1 MKRLIALALAMMM
14 IASSAL
20 AWGEKSGAELYGEA
34 ETLLKQGKYDEAAEA
49 FSALGNYQDAS
60 QLAMYCAAMASGEAG
75 EYAMAVNNLLSLG
88 AFRDAALL
96 ARYYAALSYEAAE
109 EFEEAAERFKGLE
122 LYRDAAARL
131 KTYPE
136 KILARDYAAA
146 DQAEQSGDLD
156 AAYKGFAALGDYRD
170 SAARAAALAEKI
182 KAQAAEE
189 AEAKRAAAYDAA
201 DRAEQSGDLDA
212 AYKGFAALGDYRDS
226 AARAAALAEKI
237 KAQTA
242 EAAEAKRAAAY
253 DAADRAEREGDYATA
268 LKGFETLGDYR
279 DSITR
284 AAAVKQ
290 PVDYAKA
297 LQDIQ
302 NGKFARAYAAFT
314 ALGDYRDSAEKAY
327 VLGVTQFASRINDL
341 GGGVA
346 TFNFHGL
353 WGVANAQ
360 ENVVSSPYWD
370 SIGHLNQ
377 FGLARVEKDDCY
389 GYVNARGE
397 VVVPCEWAHVSDFS
411 TDGFCTVARRTTE
424 KNAKNANSPFVYY
437 KFGVMDRH
445 GGQVLAA
452 VWQRVGDSYDQ
463 SWGSARDN
471 SYRCNIATPAFSE
484 GKLRVQAADDA
495 YGFVDTAG
503 QPVGDIRWAG
513 IGDFSEGLAW
523 VKEKGQ
529 PLYGFINDQGQV
541 VIPPQYAAVSG
552 FSEGL
557 AAVLTTT
564 LTGYQY
570 IDKQNNVVIPAL
582 FFKAGSFQNGLADV
596 YSNDLGWLV
605 IDKQGELVYFR
616 NDQTVAA
623 YAQARGSFSPAATA
637 TPAPTPTVKNANTP
651 AAQAQTKPTPRP
663 TVKPNAKPTPRP
675 TVKPNAKPTVVPKT
689 QPAAVN
695 TTPPTAAPTAQPAVN
710 AMQQAAMLLETL
722 PEPESY
728 DEWLEMLHLLCIAC
742 DMDEQAILQDGG
754 WQHLFAAGDVLTKD
768 ATVAILMEMGYLRE
782 EDFSRMKQMT
792 LTGGE
797 A

>member
-146 DQAEQSGDLD
+146 DRAEQSGDLD
-156 AAYKGFAALGDYRD
+156 AAYEGFTALGDYRD

-182 KAQAAEE
+182 KAQAAAE

-201 DRAEQSGDLDA
+201 DQ
-212 AYKGFAALGDYRDS
+212 
-226 AARAAALAEKI
+226 
-237 KAQTA
+237 
-242 EAAEAKRAAAY
+242 
-253 DAADRAEREGDYATA
+253 AEREGDYATA

-377 FGLARVEKDDCY
+377 FGLAQVEKDDCY

-397 VVVPCEWAHVSDFS
+397 VVVPCEWAYVSDFS

-463 SWGSARDN
+463 SWGSTRDN

-623 YAQARGSFSPAATA
+623 YAQARGSFSPVATA
-637 TPAPTPTVKNANTP
+637 TPAPTPAVKNANTP
-651 AAQAQTKPTPRP
+651 AAQTQTKPALRPTVKPNAKPTPRP

-695 TTPPTAAPTAQPAVN
+695 TTAPTAAPTAQPAVN

-728 DEWLEMLHLLCIAC
+728 DEWLEMLRLLCIAC

-782 EDFSRMKQMT
+782 EDFIRIKR
-792 LTGGE
+792 
-797 A
+797 AI

>member
-156 AAYKGFAALGDYRD
+156 AAYEGFTALGDYRD

-182 KAQAAEE
+182 KAQAAAE

-201 DRAEQSGDLDA
+201 DQ
-212 AYKGFAALGDYRDS
+212 
-226 AARAAALAEKI
+226 
-237 KAQTA
+237 
-242 EAAEAKRAAAY
+242 
-253 DAADRAEREGDYATA
+253 AEREGDYATA

-327 VLGVTQFASRINDL
+327 VLGVTQFASRVNDL

-377 FGLARVEKDDCY
+377 FGLAQVEKDDCY

-397 VVVPCEWAHVSDFS
+397 VVVPCEWAYVSDFS
-411 TDGFCTVARRTTE
+411 TDGFCTVARRATE
-424 KNAKNANSPFVYY
+424 TNAKNANSPFVYY

-463 SWGSARDN
+463 SWGSTRDN

-529 PLYGFINDQGQV
+529 PLYGFINDQGRV

-582 FFKAGSFQNGLADV
+582 FIKAGSFQNGLADV

-637 TPAPTPTVKNANTP
+637 TPAPTPAVKNANTP

-663 TVKPNAKPTPRP
+663 TVKPNAKPTARP
-675 TVKPNAKPTVVPKT
+675 TVAPKT
-689 QPAAVN
+689 QPAATN

-728 DEWLEMLHLLCIAC
+728 DEWLEILHLLCIAC

>member
-182 KAQAAEE
+182 KAQAA
-189 AEAKRAAAYDAA
+189 AE
-201 DRAEQSGDLDA
+201 
-212 AYKGFAALGDYRDS
+212 
-226 AARAAALAEKI
+226 
-237 KAQTA
+237 
-242 EAAEAKRAAAY
+242 AEAKRAAAY

-327 VLGVTQFASRINDL
+327 VLGVTQFASRVNDL

-353 WGVANAQ
+353 WGVANAR

-397 VVVPCEWAHVSDFS
+397 VVVPCEWVHVSDFS

-424 KNAKNANSPFVYY
+424 TNAKNANSPFVYY
-437 KFGVMDRH
+437 KFGVMDQH

-463 SWGSARDN
+463 SWGSTRDN

-529 PLYGFINDQGQV
+529 PLYGFINDQGRV

-637 TPAPTPTVKNANTP
+637 TPASTPAVKNANTP

-663 TVKPNAKPTPRP
+663 TVKPNAKPT
-675 TVKPNAKPTVVPKT
+675 VAPKT
-689 QPAAVN
+689 QPAAAN
-695 TTPPTAAPTAQPAVN
+695 TTAPTAAPTAQPAVN
-710 AMQQAAMLLETL
+710 AMQQAEMLLETL

-728 DEWLEMLHLLCIAC
+728 DEWLEILHLLCIAC

-768 ATVAILMEMGYLRE
+768 ATVAILMAMGYLRE

-792 LTGGE
+792 LAGGE

>member
-156 AAYKGFAALGDYRD
+156 AAYKGFAALDDYRD

-182 KAQAAEE
+182 KAQAA
-189 AEAKRAAAYDAA
+189 AE
-201 DRAEQSGDLDA
+201 
-212 AYKGFAALGDYRDS
+212 
-226 AARAAALAEKI
+226 
-237 KAQTA
+237 
-242 EAAEAKRAAAY
+242 AEAKRAAAY

-424 KNAKNANSPFVYY
+424 TNAKNANSPFVYY
-437 KFGVMDRH
+437 KFGVMDQH

-452 VWQRVGDSYDQ
+452 VWRRVGDSYDQ
-463 SWGSARDN
+463 SWGSTRDN

-529 PLYGFINDQGQV
+529 PLYGFINDQGRV

-623 YAQARGSFSPAATA
+623 YAQARGSFSPVATA
-637 TPAPTPTVKNANTP
+637 TPAPTPAVKNANTP
-651 AAQAQTKPTPRP
+651 AAQTQTKP
-663 TVKPNAKPTPRP
+663 ALRP

-695 TTPPTAAPTAQPAVN
+695 TTAPTAAPTAQPAVN

-768 ATVAILMEMGYLRE
+768 ATVAILMAMGYLRE

>member
-1 MKRLIALALAMMM
+1 M
-14 IASSAL
+14 
-20 AWGEKSGAELYGEA
+20 
-34 ETLLKQGKYDEAAEA
+34 
-49 FSALGNYQDAS
+49 
-60 QLAMYCAAMASGEAG
+60 
-75 EYAMAVNNLLSLG
+75 
-88 AFRDAALL
+88 
-96 ARYYAALSYEAAE
+96 
-109 EFEEAAERFKGLE
+109 
-122 LYRDAAARL
+122 
-131 KTYPE
+131 
-136 KILARDYAAA
+136 
-146 DQAEQSGDLD
+146 
-156 AAYKGFAALGDYRD
+156 
-170 SAARAAALAEKI
+170 
-182 KAQAAEE
+182 
-189 AEAKRAAAYDAA
+189 
-201 DRAEQSGDLDA
+201 
-212 AYKGFAALGDYRDS
+212 
-226 AARAAALAEKI
+226 
-237 KAQTA
+237 
-242 EAAEAKRAAAY
+242 
-253 DAADRAEREGDYATA
+253 
-268 LKGFETLGDYR
+268 
-279 DSITR
+279 
-284 AAAVKQ
+284 
-290 PVDYAKA
+290 DYAKA

-377 FGLARVEKDDCY
+377 FGLAQVEKDDCY

-397 VVVPCEWAHVSDFS
+397 VVVPCEWAYVSDFS

-463 SWGSARDN
+463 SWGSTRDN

-529 PLYGFINDQGQV
+529 PLYGFINDQGRV

-616 NDQTVAA
+616 NDQTVAT
-623 YAQARGSFSPAATA
+623 YAQARGSFSPVATA
-637 TPAPTPTVKNANTP
+637 TPAPTPAVKNANTP
-651 AAQAQTKPTPRP
+651 AAQTQTKPTPRP

-728 DEWLEMLHLLCIAC
+728 DEWLEILHLLCIAC

-754 WQHLFAAGDVLTKD
+754 WQHLFAADDVLTKD
-768 ATVAILMEMGYLRE
+768 ATVAILMAMGYLRE

-792 LTGGE
+792 LAGGE

>member
-14 IASSAL
+14 IVSSAL

-146 DQAEQSGDLD
+146 DQAE
-156 AAYKGFAALGDYRD
+156 
-170 SAARAAALAEKI
+170 
-182 KAQAAEE
+182 
-189 AEAKRAAAYDAA
+189 
-201 DRAEQSGDLDA
+201 
-212 AYKGFAALGDYRDS
+212 
-226 AARAAALAEKI
+226 
-237 KAQTA
+237 
-242 EAAEAKRAAAY
+242 
-253 DAADRAEREGDYATA
+253 REGDYETA

-377 FGLARVEKDDCY
+377 FGLAQVEKDDCY

-397 VVVPCEWAHVSDFS
+397 VVVPCEWAYVSDFS

-424 KNAKNANSPFVYY
+424 TNAKNANSPFVYY

-471 SYRCNIATPAFSE
+471 SYRCNIAMPAFSE

-529 PLYGFINDQGQV
+529 PLYGFINDQGRV

-637 TPAPTPTVKNANTP
+637 TPAPTPAVKNANTP

-663 TVKPNAKPTPRP
+663 TVKPNAKPTARP

-689 QPAAVN
+689 QPAAAN

-728 DEWLEMLHLLCIAC
+728 DEWLEILHLLCIAC

-792 LTGGE
+792 LAGGE

>member
-1 MKRLIALALAMMM
+1 M
-14 IASSAL
+14 
-20 AWGEKSGAELYGEA
+20 
-34 ETLLKQGKYDEAAEA
+34 
-49 FSALGNYQDAS
+49 
-60 QLAMYCAAMASGEAG
+60 AMYCAAVASGEAG

-156 AAYKGFAALGDYRD
+156 AAYEGFT
-170 SAARAAALAEKI
+170 
-182 KAQAAEE
+182 
-189 AEAKRAAAYDAA
+189 
-201 DRAEQSGDLDA
+201 
-212 AYKGFAALGDYRDS
+212 ALGDYRDS

-253 DAADRAEREGDYATA
+253 DAADQAEREGDYATA

-314 ALGDYRDSAEKAY
+314 ALGDYRDSAAKAY
-327 VLGVTQFASRINDL
+327 VLGVTQFASRVNDL

-377 FGLARVEKDDCY
+377 FGLAQVEKDDCY

-397 VVVPCEWAHVSDFS
+397 VVVPCEWAYVSDFS

-424 KNAKNANSPFVYY
+424 TNAKNANSPFVYY

-463 SWGSARDN
+463 SWGSTRDN

-503 QPVGDIRWAG
+503 QPVGDIRWAE

-529 PLYGFINDQGQV
+529 PLYGFINDQGRV

-637 TPAPTPTVKNANTP
+637 TPASTPAVKNANTP
-651 AAQAQTKPTPRP
+651 AAQTQTKPTPRP

-675 TVKPNAKPTVVPKT
+675 TVAPKT

-695 TTPPTAAPTAQPAVN
+695 TTAPTAAPTAQPAVN

-728 DEWLEMLHLLCIAC
+728 DEWLEMLRLLCIAC

-768 ATVAILMEMGYLRE
+768 ATVAILMAMGYLRE

-792 LTGGE
+792 LAGGE